1 MKVIDKKELHSIFQK
16 ISSKNEED
24 FSKFYKEYKTLIYGI
39 AFSIVKNKEDSED
52 IKQKVFIKIWNMK
65 RDKLPTDNEASW
77 LYTVTK
83 NETLNYLRD
92 KKQEISIEELY
103 SLSKENEEINRIID
117 QDSYNRIISK
127 LNIEEQEIV
136 SLKILSKFSF
146 KEISQMI
153 NIPIGTV
160 QWKYYKSMYA
170 LRTWLSNLI
179 ILITSILGLHISQI
193 AKGKPNFTETI
204 EQNNQENVNKIEN
217 SGNSGIKEDDEN
229 KRENAII
236 SPDATTAEKV
246 KNEITDT
253 NTIKENETTQTTIK
267 QEVEEYSYIQVG
279 LISIATVCFI
289 ITITFS
295 IILIKHQQNRRK
307 EVSK

>member
-24 FSKFYKEYKTLIYGI
+24 FSKFYKEYETLIYGI

-146 KEISQMI
+146 KAI
-153 NIPIGTV
+153 
-160 QWKYYKSMYA
+160 K
-170 LRTWLSNLI
+170 RTLYD
-179 ILITSILGLHISQI
+179 
-193 AKGKPNFTETI
+193 GK
-204 EQNNQENVNKIEN
+204 
-217 SGNSGIKEDDEN
+217 
-229 KRENAII
+229 
-236 SPDATTAEKV
+236 
-246 KNEITDT
+246 
-253 NTIKENETTQTTIK
+253 
-267 QEVEEYSYIQVG
+267 
-279 LISIATVCFI
+279 
-289 ITITFS
+289 
-295 IILIKHQQNRRK
+295 
-307 EVSK
+307 